1 MISRLGWKAQ
11 QQEALIMANKITI
24 FRIFLIF
31 LAAFLLFGYSSSAYI
46 WALILTVLA
55 FALDGV
61 DGYVARKFNESS
73 KLGAML
79 DIMSDRIAENT
90 LWVVFAVLGW
100 LPVVFPLISITRG
113 FITDGI
119 RSVAMEQGFTAF
131 GETSLQDS
139 KWGAFICSS
148 KFSRISYAVAKVI
161 AFVLMIFSNIPDLN
175 PNVSEVSYKIAYGAA
190 VFAIIFCIVRGL
202 PVVLES
208 KKLFVK

>member
-1 MISRLGWKAQ
+1 
-11 QQEALIMANKITI
+11 MANLITI

-31 LAAFLLFGYSSSAYI
+31 ISAFLIFKYSSPAYI
-46 WALILTVLA
+46 LALLLTIIA

-61 DGYVARKFNESS
+61 DGWVARKFNESS

-100 LPVVFPLISITRG
+100 LPIVFPLISLTRG
-113 FITDGI
+113 FVVDGI

-131 GETSLQDS
+131 GDS
-139 KWGAFICSS
+139 SMQNDKIGYFICCS
-148 KFSRISYAVAKVI
+148 KFSRISYAVAKLI
-161 AFVLMIFSNIPDLN
+161 AFILMIFAKIPGLDKDLGSFLS
-175 PNVSEVSYKIAYGAA
+175 VIAYLA
-190 VFAIIFCIVRGL
+190 AIIAIEFCVIRGL
-202 PVVLES
+202 PVIFES